1 MDGLVGDLGSPSM
14 PVLIHPEFW
23 SRRRVALPGRVPLE
37 LPSTSKNAL
46 QGAGFEIVEERQPS
60 FLLDGSLLVT
70 GEVDRTTDFERG
82 FPGHEAQ
89 HDGEWRPD
97 PTILDDQALIA
108 SVRGSS
114 SPRPPGADGRASTCG
129 AADGDVSG
137 LRCGSGSCQRAAAI
151 ALAPRRRL
159 RAGETRTGGAPNT
172 VSAHQ
177 RTFSGSIP
185 VSTLVR
191 RIACSR
197 SRPCASPARTRRA
210 TDATA
215 SCFVNGGPCIASLP
229 LLAYPKLVAKG
240 SCRRASAPSGTSRH
254 SGVGFPP
261 TRACVP
267 AEAPLAAIPLRPRQ
281 SIKHAS
287 ERPSTAPASA
297 SGRSQSL
304 KGDRAQAACARRRR
318 ASTPR

>member
-1 MDGLVGDLGSPSM
+1 ME
-14 PVLIHPEFW
+14 LI
-23 SRRRVALPGRVPLE
+23 PLE
-37 LPSTSKNAL
+37 PVDALTITTLAGRPTPSCTTC
-46 QGAGFEIVEERQPS
+46 AGTPS
-60 FLLDGSLLVT
+60 Y
-70 GEVDRTTDFERG
+70 RTAWA
-82 FPGHEAQ
+82 P
-89 HDGEWRPD
+89 
-97 PTILDDQALIA
+97 
-108 SVRGSS
+108 GSS
-114 SPRPPGADGRASTCG
+114 SPLPPRADGRASTCG

-137 LRCGSGSCQRAAAI
+137 FRCGSGSCQRAAAI

-185 VSTLVR
+185 VSTQVR

-229 LLAYPKLVAKG
+229 LLAYPKLVARG

-261 TRACVP
+261 TRACLP
-267 AEAPLAAIPLRPRQ
+267 AGAPLAAIPLRPRQ
-281 SIKHAS
+281 STKHAS
-287 ERPSTAPASA
+287 TWRRLRSAAPCVYTAMSAFSRLRRSSRRRPRPSAISKARS
-297 SGRSQSL
+297 SSSRRGRRSIS
-304 KGDRAQAACARRRR
+304 
-318 ASTPR
+318 S